1 MSSRFN
7 LDHEAFQ
14 NLLANAFVVQESGVD
29 VHSLSAVIKLQR
41 IIGSGAVD
49 EQAAMN
55 LVADRARDVANA
67 AGIAVA
73 LLNGDELVYRA
84 GSGTAGPYVGRR
96 VTAILSVSQNREAG
110 AEILRVENSDTDTR
124 IEAAI
129 CREFGAKSLLIL
141 PIYREGRV
149 AGAEMVLFSEPHIFL
164 ERELRAYRLMAGL
177 LGDAISRN
185 VQGRATSGI
194 PAQATGSIPAL
205 NLSARREVVEP
216 PPVRTVVKAA
226 QAMAPAY
233 SLNQPSSQPSLS
245 ERRDSVSEKQSVQPK
260 PQAPTGW
267 VIEKRRSR
275 KTAWVDGLSVWGS
288 AAAAKA
294 TKAGSSLAASATDA
308 GRSLYARRKSIL
320 GMFAVWND
328 QRKTALVIAALLV
341 VASWFAFRNRGPV
354 TSLESGSGIQTPAS
368 IQAPAS
374 VQQAPTSDVR
384 LVSASTSTTTPLG
397 AGDVKKPS
405 ARKVKGRTGDV
416 VYLSDDVT
424 VRYFK
429 PKSAPKAE
437 KTAQDQVHRISD
449 DVTVRYF
456 TPKQDADAKSSATGN
471 APKTVTR

>member
-1 MSSRFN
+1 M
-7 LDHEAFQ
+7 
-14 NLLANAFVVQESGVD
+14 G
-29 VHSLSAVIKLQR
+29 LQALT
-41 IIGSGAVD
+41 GA
-49 EQAAMN
+49 A
-55 LVADRARDVANA
+55 
-67 AGIAVA
+67 
-73 LLNGDELVYRA
+73 
-84 GSGTAGPYVGRR
+84 TA
-96 VTAILSVSQNREAG
+96 
-110 AEILRVENSDTDTR
+110 
-124 IEAAI
+124 
-129 CREFGAKSLLIL
+129 
-141 PIYREGRV
+141 
-149 AGAEMVLFSEPHIFL
+149 
-164 ERELRAYRLMAGL
+164 
-177 LGDAISRN
+177 
-185 VQGRATSGI
+185 
-194 PAQATGSIPAL
+194 
-205 NLSARREVVEP
+205 
-216 PPVRTVVKAA
+216 
-226 QAMAPAY
+226 
-233 SLNQPSSQPSLS
+233 
-245 ERRDSVSEKQSVQPK
+245 
-260 PQAPTGW
+260 
-267 VIEKRRSR
+267 
-275 KTAWVDGLSVWGS
+275 
-288 AAAAKA
+288 
-294 TKAGSSLAASATDA
+294 A

-354 TSLESGSGIQTPAS
+354 TSLDSGSGIQTPAS

-456 TPKQDADAKSSATGN
+456 TPKQDSDTKSSATGN